1 MPLLRHFRPLLERL
15 LEVSV
20 KSEATARERALEREI
35 KQLKKTLGEQESDAR
50 AACDQLGVVI
60 QDHKA
65 TIDNLNVIAATR
77 EDRIDSL
84 EHEIEILKQDLRGM
98 ASVCE
103 RSLKWIQCIRTAEEQ
118 NTSSNDL
125 AQQVAAAVQD
135 LNPWETT

>member
-98 ASVCE
+98 G
-103 RSLKWIQCIRTAEEQ
+103 LILGIRTIQRRLLTCIATTAVLSL
-118 NTSSNDL
+118 TSTPTSRG
-125 AQQVAAAVQD
+125 
-135 LNPWETT
+135 